1 MTQAYNKKFMDVL
14 TDEKIFPN
22 GEYRLKEIKLKVK
35 ENVSLNEED
44 EENVRTPER
53 SRNGLTLSWLYW
65 LMERS
70 VIDESKELEKNCM
83 KSKTVKRN
91 FKD

>member
-53 SRNGLTLSWLYW
+53 SKVMKWINTIMAILINGKIGNRRIERIGKELY
-65 LMERS
+65 E
-70 VIDESKELEKNCM
+70 IKDSKEK
-83 KSKTVKRN
+83 
-91 FKD
+91 F